1 MSDNTPYEIQAEIIK
16 RLPVKSL
23 VQFRSVS
30 KQWKSLIDSREFLAA
45 YNIYHNQ
52 PQRLIV
58 WYEYPVDTEEKYVSF
73 VDDETFAKQGF
84 AVTLPVLAKVLNDS
98 RVVGSSQGL
107 LCLHGYYRVPR
118 HSRHNSVREIAVL
131 WNPSIRKSVGVAV
144 PGVLRWGLETIL
156 GFGVCP
162 IRSDPMIVKITQVNL
177 NWEMRSRVSV
187 PWVVKVFSLSKGS
200 WRILP
205 CNLPNKSI
213 KVTWSQVVIDR
224 FIFWFAFDKMVADD
238 GGFSTKNMIM
248 SFDMTTEEF
257 RVVDLP
263 ENLANQSYMNLSIS
277 KVWESLAVLEY
288 ATNMMNQ
295 VCNVWVKDHGVQNL
309 FKQLFTINAPYASIR
324 ALGFT
329 KSGEPIMEVKDY
341 YKEVAALVVY
351 EPSLGYI
358 NNIGI
363 SGNYGSFFVG
373 SYMETLLLLDQADC
387 SVYSNVNN

>member
-1 MSDNTPYEIQAEIIK
+1 MSDNIPYEIQAEIIK

-30 KQWKSLIDSREFLAA
+30 KQWKSLIDSSEFLAA

-84 AVTLPVLAKVLNDS
+84 AVSLPVLAKVLSDS

-107 LCLHGYYRVPR
+107 LCLYGYYRVPG
-118 HSRHNSVREIAVL
+118 HSRHNSVRQMAVL

-177 NWEMRSRVSV
+177 NWEIRSRASV
-187 PWVVKVFSLSKGS
+187 PWVVEVFSLSKGS
-200 WRILP
+200 WRILSS
-205 CNLPNKSI
+205 NLPNKSM
-213 KVTWSQVVIDR
+213 KVTWSEVVIDR
-224 FIFWFAFDKMVADD
+224 FIFWFAFDKLVAAD

-257 RVVDLP
+257 IVVDLP

-277 KVWESLAVLEY
+277 K
-288 ATNMMNQ
+288 
-295 VCNVWVKDHGVQNL
+295 NL
-309 FKQLFTINAPYASIR
+309 FKKLFTINAPYASIR
-324 ALGFT
+324 VLGFT
-329 KSGEPIMEVKDY
+329 KSGEPMMEVKDY
-341 YKEVAALVVY
+341 YKEAAALVVY
-351 EPSLGYI
+351 QPSLGYI

-373 SYMETLLLLDQADC
+373 YYMETLLLLDQADC
-387 SVYSNVNN
+387 SVYSNIHN